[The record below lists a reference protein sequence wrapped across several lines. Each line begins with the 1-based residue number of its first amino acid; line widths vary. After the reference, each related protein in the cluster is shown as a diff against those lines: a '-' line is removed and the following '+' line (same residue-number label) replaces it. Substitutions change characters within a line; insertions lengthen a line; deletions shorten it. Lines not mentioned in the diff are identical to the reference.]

1 MTTQTRR
8 KLEAARARVSN
19 CLEYIKGHQAS
30 QENRDLAARLAARVA
45 GIDAKLGR

>member
-8 KLEAARARVSN
+8 KLEAERNRAAN

-30 QENRDLAARLAARVA
+30 RENRELAARLTARVA
-45 GIDAKLGR
+45 EIDAKLGR